1 MLNVLLYD
9 LLMVDTLDDVDDPN
23 DIDSFLELSEKDQK
37 RIESKPNI
45 DDLED
50 AVIENPDGSYHFVP
64 GVGMQVV
71 IDRTS
76 VMLPGNPWLDTRI
89 YKVLDVNQTTGD
101 LKLYNDDLRQHALS
115 NFIEGKKNGFSFKIP
130 AKKGVTGVKKRRGK
144 RGIAPKKAHDKK
156 PNEPKVPGLRRLY
169 VVKGVLHTRLKG
181 IAYGPATKSTASD
194 PEDKV
199 LLVVNANGAMVT
211 CPEKNWEEQW
221 EVLSI

>member
-1 MLNVLLYD
+1 
-9 LLMVDTLDDVDDPN
+9 MVDTLNNIDDSD

-50 AVIENPDGSYHFVP
+50 AVIENPNGSYHFVP
-64 GVGMQVV
+64 SVGTQVV

-89 YKVLDVNQTTGD
+89 YKVIDVNQTTGD
-101 LKLYNDDLRQHALS
+101 LKLYNEDLRQYALS
-115 NFIEGKKNGFSFKIP
+115 NFIVGKKNGFSFKIP
-130 AKKGVTGVKKRRGK
+130 AKKGIAGVKKRRGK
-144 RGIAPKKAHDKK
+144 RGVAPKKAQDKK
-156 PNEPKVPGLRRLY
+156 PKEPKVPGLRRLY

-181 IAYGPATKSTASD
+181 IAYGPGTNSTVSS

-199 LLVVNANGAMVT
+199 SLVINAQGALVT

-221 EVLSI
+221 EVLPI